1 MLLASIAAPLVATP
15 LLLTARDWRKG
26 SSMAALS
33 LILAACFL
41 VSEAVKVCKGFPS
54 REVYNVEPSLY
65 LVTLEG
71 DGFNIVYALTVLVV
85 CTLSVIYAS
94 SYMRHFGNPGV
105 FLALY
110 LVASSSLVGVAL
122 SGSLTTF
129 FLFYEFFLIPSW
141 LLILYWGGGE
151 AKSISFKYLLFT
163 EAGALVTMAGIALTY
178 DQYRTLAFAELREIL
193 KDANPNEVI
202 APISLLIVGPL
213 VKSALFP
220 LHAWLP
226 DAHSEAPTPVSVQLT
241 LAVGIGNWALA
252 RILLFSA
259 PIALEV
265 SPLRATLMAMA
276 AVTMIYGSLAALS
289 QRDLKRVLAF
299 SSISQSGYAL
309 LGIAS
314 GAEVGIA
321 SSALIFVAHSM
332 AKSLLFMVSGCIER
346 ATNTRLV
353 DRLGGLAD
361 HMPLAAISA
370 FIGFLCLS
378 GIPPT
383 LGFWAEL
390 EIFFGVFAT
399 TLSSGHY
406 SFFIAGI
413 ALLVSSTLTAA
424 YGLSTFKKVFY
435 GAARELE
442 AHESKLSITQLIPL
456 VLALLLIALGAY
468 PSLIV
473 NMLTRTE

>member
-1 MLLASIAAPLVATP
+1 MLLASVVAPLVAAP
-15 LLLTARDWRKG
+15 LLLAVKDWRKG
-26 SSMAALS
+26 GFTAAAS
-33 LILAACFL
+33 LVLAVCLLMPEVIKA
-41 VSEAVKVCKGFPS
+41 CKGFSS

-65 LVTLEG
+65 LITLEG
-71 DGFNIVYALTVLVV
+71 GGFNTVYALTVLVV
-85 CTLSVIYAS
+85 CSLSVIYAS

-110 LVASSSLVGVAL
+110 LVASSSLVGVTL

-163 EAGALVTMAGIALTY
+163 EAGALVTMAGIALIY
-178 DQYRTLAFAELREIL
+178 DQYRSLAFAELREIL
-193 KDANPNEVI
+193 KDVNPSEVI

-265 SPLRATLMAMA
+265 PPLRATLMAMA

-314 GAEVGIA
+314 GAEVGVT

-332 AKSLLFMVSGCIER
+332 AKSLLFMVSGCVER

-353 DRLGGLAD
+353 DRLGGLAAC
-361 HMPLAAISA
+361 MPLAAISA

-390 EIFFGVFAT
+390 MIFFGVFAT
-399 TLSSGHY
+399 ILDRGY
-406 SFFIAGI
+406 FGFIAGI
-413 ALLVSSTLTAA
+413 VLLVSSTLTAA
-424 YGLSTFKKVFY
+424 YGLSTFRKVFY

-442 AHESKLSITQLIPL
+442 VHESGLSIIQFIPL
-456 VLALLLIALGAY
+456 ILALLLIVLGAY

-473 NMLTRTE
+473 NMLIRTE